1 MSKMSSSSRRKKL
14 PDNAPRPRHCTVT
27 KTPSFDGYGFNLHAE
42 KARPG
47 QFIGKVDPGS
57 PAEAAGMKE
66 GDRIVEVNGV
76 NISHENHK
84 QVVQRIKAVEDETR
98 LLLID
103 NEVEA
108 YYKQNDVVI
117 HGEME
122 NVLYL
127 CSSNSREIRRNSS
140 NVAAPVAAAAS
151 RNSMECDYDQAMMS
165 DDHSGDHG
173 GDHERRSNGSGIS
186 ASNNANHATNSG
198 ANSADHDDVNNK
210 KAFASSST
218 SGSSP
223 RSTPSPEPPVGNTS
237 LRPVDLAGLNLN
249 MSAKEMRARIGSKKK
264 RDPRKDDRMDFKE
277 KFDILD
283 SL

>member
-1 MSKMSSSSRRKKL
+1 MSVMSSSRRKKL

-103 NEVEA
+103 IEAEV

-122 NVLYL
+122 NILYL
-127 CSSNSREIRRNSS
+127 CSSNSREVRRNSS
-140 NVAAPVAAAAS
+140 NVAAPIAAAT
-151 RNSMECDYDQAMMS
+151 RNSMDCDDQMMS
-165 DDHSGDHG
+165 
-173 GDHERRSNGSGIS
+173 DHERRSNGSGIS
-186 ASNNANHATNSG
+186 ATNAGS
-198 ANSADHDDVNNK
+198 SADHRDDDVNNK

-223 RSTPSPEPPVGNTS
+223 RSTPSPEPSAGNSS
-237 LRPVDLAGLNLN
+237 LRASDLAGLNLN

-283 SL
+283 GL